1 MKNQYFDPKN
11 CNTYNIHKIYILRP
25 LKIYIL
31 QTLPAFPGLPLDPP
45 GSRPASS
52 NLPQSPWCPKTSENH
67 FNLMKTNENSMRI
80 NEKQWKSKKI
90 NENHSKINTKP
101 TFSRPQPPP
110 ASPAFQNLRKSNE
123 NQRQIKQTK
132 KMCMSLSTRA
142 PLFLMGILQ
151 DPSSEVGTECRLQ

>member
-1 MKNQYFDPKN
+1 MKNCYFRSPQPSKPQKPNKNHWKINISTPK
-11 CNTYNIHKIYILRP
+11 TAIHTIYTKYTSSGP
-25 LKIYIL
+25 SKYSSSK
-31 QTLPAFPGLPLDPP
+31 TLPAFPGLPLDPP

-90 NENHSKINTKP
+90 NENHWKINAKL

-110 ASPAFQNLRKSNE
+110 ASPSFPGFPKLTKINK
-123 NQRQIKQTK
+123 NQWTSMKIQ
-132 KMCMSLSTRA
+132 
-142 PLFLMGILQ
+142 
-151 DPSSEVGTECRLQ
+151 